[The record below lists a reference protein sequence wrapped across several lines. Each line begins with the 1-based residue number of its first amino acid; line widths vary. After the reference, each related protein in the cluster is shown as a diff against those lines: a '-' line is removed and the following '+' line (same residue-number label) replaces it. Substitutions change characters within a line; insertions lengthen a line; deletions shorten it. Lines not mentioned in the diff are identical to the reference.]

1 MPNQPW
7 FDPARKEN
15 GEKLSVRVALLVLL
29 AQYVGLADAGLLYV
43 AHQAAP
49 LVVASAMAA
58 FVAAYKFFDGLI
70 EEELELT
77 GVRCR

>member
-15 GEKLSVRVALLVLL
+15 REKLSVRVALLVLL
-29 AQYVGLADAGLLYV
+29 AQYVAIADAGLLYL
-43 AHQAAP
+43 AHQALP
-49 LVVASAMAA
+49 LVVVSAMAA

-70 EEELELT
+70 EP
-77 GVRCR
+77 